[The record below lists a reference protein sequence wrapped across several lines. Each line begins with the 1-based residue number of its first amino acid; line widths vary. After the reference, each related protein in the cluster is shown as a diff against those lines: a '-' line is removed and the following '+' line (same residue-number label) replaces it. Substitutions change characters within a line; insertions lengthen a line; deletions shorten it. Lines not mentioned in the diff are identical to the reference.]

1 VLTRSYFGSEYG
13 KTSEKPQAHFR
24 SFHEVTHDTGD
35 YPEVRRKRRRDSS
48 SSDSSSSDSSLL
60 EPAVKSK
67 LDQVIRGQVKP
78 DISEEQEKPSSHLQ
92 KKRKTEPSD
101 EGTSVQFSNP
111 LETFEKRLRHKTRDD
126 RYEPKEKKK
135 KSEKPSEGKRSRTKR
150 EKKGDRKK
158 AAKKAG
164 EDLMRNFS
172 SNRIAQERLTVSI
185 CLIYL

>member
-13 KTSEKPQAHFR
+13 KTSKKPQAHFR
-24 SFHEVTHDTGD
+24 SFHEATHDAGD
-35 YPEVRRKRRRDSS
+35 YLEIRRKRRR
-48 SSDSSSSDSSLL
+48 DSSSSDSSLL
-60 EPAVKSK
+60 EPAVKLK

-78 DISEEQEKPSSHLQ
+78 DISEEQEKPSPHLQ

-111 LETFEKRLRHKTRDD
+111 LETFEKRPRRKTRDD
-126 RYEPKEKKK
+126 RYEPKKKMK
-135 KSEKPSEGKRSRTKR
+135 KSEKPNEGKRSRTKG
-150 EKKGDRKK
+150 EKGDKKK

-164 EDLMRNFS
+164 EDLMHNFS

-185 CLIYL
+185 CLIYF